1 MDVLGLI
8 KDVISMVL
16 IGNALCGNT
25 QAFEDEN
32 YMEVLEE
39 ILKAGNNNN

>member
-16 IGNALCGNT
+16 IGNALSGNK
-25 QAFEDEN
+25 QAFEDES

-39 ILKAGNNNN
+39 ILKAGDNNN